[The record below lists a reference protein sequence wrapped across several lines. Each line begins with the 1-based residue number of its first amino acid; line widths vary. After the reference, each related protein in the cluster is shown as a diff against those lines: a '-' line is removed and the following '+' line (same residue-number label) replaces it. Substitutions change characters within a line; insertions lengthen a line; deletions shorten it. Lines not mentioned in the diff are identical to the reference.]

1 MNVTRADRHRLEA
14 IISDRSAPQKHV
26 WRANIILATADGCG
40 TAEIM
45 RRSGKSKPVVWRW
58 QARFMAE
65 GVEGLTRDKTRK
77 PGKQPLPTTTVQRV
91 VDLTL
96 GPPPGEATHWTGR
109 MLAKAAGVSLRS
121 VQRILEAHQLA
132 PHRIRTFKLSTD
144 PKFAEKF
151 KDVVGLYVDPPA
163 HAVVLS
169 VDEKSQ
175 IQALDRTQPGLPMK
189 PGRAGTMTHD
199 YKRHGTTT
207 LFAAL
212 NILDGTVIG
221 RNMQRHRHQ
230 EFIRF
235 LNTIEAQVPVGK
247 VIHAVVDNYATHKHP
262 KVRQWLARHP
272 RWTFHFT
279 PTSASWL
286 NAVEGFFAKL
296 TRQRLRLIE
305 RVRSRDLDA
314 ALVQIEP
321 SFSKEGLKQLTLFED
336 RRAYYAG
343 ESHPL
348 AGKKSVTMKD
358 IAKSLHITVGAF
370 YDQPRAP
377 LESSAASAGTGPTIE
392 LSGDV
397 AIALHLLTTGA
408 YIAALPEFVMEHLC
422 DERKFIRLPY
432 HGEMPSRTLSIWHR
446 DDMGGHPL
454 IKDFCH
460 RLISY
465 ISSLRAEAK
474 GSG

>member
-1 MNVTRADRHRLEA
+1 MRAGIIVKVTRADRHRLKA

-26 WRANIILATADGCG
+26 WRAIIILATAEGCG
-40 TAEIM
+40 TVEIM

-77 PGKQPLPTTTVQRV
+77 PGKQPLSTATVQKV
-91 VDLTL
+91 VELTL

-109 MLAKAAGVSLRS
+109 MIAKAAGVSLRS

-151 KDVVGLYVDPPA
+151 TDLVGPYVAPPA

-175 IQALDRTQPGLPMK
+175 IQALDRTQPGLPLK

-212 NILDGTVIG
+212 NILDGPIIG
-221 RNMQRHRHQ
+221 RNMKRHRHQ

-235 LNTIEAQVPVGK
+235 LNLVDAQVPK
-247 VIHAVVDNYATHKHP
+247 RKAIHAIVDNYATHKHP
-262 KVRQWLARHP
+262 KVREWLMQHP

-286 NAVEGFFAKL
+286 NAVEGYFAKL
-296 TRQRLRLIE
+296 TNRRLKRG
-305 RVRSRDLDA
+305 VFRSVAELEA
-314 ALVQIEP
+314 AINRFLAETNTDPKPFVWTARP
-321 SFSKEGLKQLTLFED
+321 SRILAAVKRGKQTLE
-336 RRAYYAG
+336 
-343 ESHPL
+343 
-348 AGKKSVTMKD
+348 
-358 IAKSLHITVGAF
+358 SLH
-370 YDQPRAP
+370 
-377 LESSAASAGTGPTIE
+377 
-392 LSGDV
+392 
-397 AIALHLLTTGA
+397 
-408 YIAALPEFVMEHLC
+408 
-422 DERKFIRLPY
+422 
-432 HGEMPSRTLSIWHR
+432 
-446 DDMGGHPL
+446 
-454 IKDFCH
+454 
-460 RLISY
+460 
-465 ISSLRAEAK
+465 
-474 GSG
+474 